1 MPKPILNDRRGRLAI
16 SARQTL
22 SSLAA
27 LVPILLGVVLL
38 TGLLLEFLPV
48 EAMADWFGQSAFLDA
63 LTGTLAGSVAAGHPV
78 TSYVIGGELLERG
91 VGLIAVTAF
100 VVSWVTVGS
109 IQLPAEMLLLG
120 RRFAL
125 FRNLICFGLSILI
138 ALLTVA
144 SLSVMGLAP

>member
-1 MPKPILNDRRGRLAI
+1 MPKPIHNDRRGLLAI

-27 LVPILLGVVLL
+27 LLPILLGVVLL

-48 EAMADWFGQSAFLDA
+48 EAMADWFGQSAFLGA

-109 IQLPAEMLLLG
+109 IQLPAEMFLLG